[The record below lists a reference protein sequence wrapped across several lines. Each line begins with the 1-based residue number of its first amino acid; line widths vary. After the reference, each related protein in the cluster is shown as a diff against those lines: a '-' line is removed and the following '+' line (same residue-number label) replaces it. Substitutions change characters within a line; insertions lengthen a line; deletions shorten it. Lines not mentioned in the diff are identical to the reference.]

1 MNSFYH
7 RGNIELSNEEK
18 KQLIQ
23 DIIYFFET
31 ERDEKLGIIGSEM
44 ILDFFF
50 SFPWTCYI

>member
-44 ILDFFF
+44 ILDFF
-50 SFPWTCYI
+50 